1 MLYVSKLCHDGI
13 TVCAT
18 VHSPSP
24 GTFQLFGRLLLL
36 LAGKVVYFGENGDAC
51 VKYFL
56 STPGMRGWGGLGAA
70 RCPTR
75 VSSVARMVW
84 THADIRYHF
93 YQEEHGVRNLK
104 RLAAAHPVRACNCRT
119 GTECLCP
126 CAAP

>member
-51 VKYFL
+51 IKYFL
-56 STPGMRGWGGLGAA
+56 STPGMRRCGRQARTGVWLGASKGGCKGVQRGKDSVDA
-70 RCPTR
+70 RKRQVPL
-75 VSSVARMVW
+75 SP
-84 THADIRYHF
+84 DG
-93 YQEEHGVRNLK
+93 HGVRNLLMK
-104 RLAAAHPVRACNCRT
+104 PA
-119 GTECLCP
+119 CLCP
-126 CAAP
+126 SRACLQPQA